1 MEEALADHD
10 RNVVNLLKLARSV
23 NLKFNK
29 SKLRLKLDQVT
40 YMGQLFTSEGLKP
53 DQTKVE
59 TTASTPRPDDK
70 RAVQRLL
77 GCELFVQVHATALKS
92 VWTTTQVNWEE
103 CHVHLGQ
110 LTGGSF
116 PSNQKHDQ
124 LCTPVEV
131 LWCGQWNHYP
141 MWRLRVGLG
150 ATLLQEGELVAFAS
164 RSLNTDE
171 RQYAQI
177 DKECLAIVFLAVVLI
192 STYTEENLQL

>member
-10 RNVVNLLKLARSV
+10 RNVVNLPKRARSV
-23 NLKFNK
+23 NLKFNN

-92 VWTTTQVNWEE
+92 V
-103 CHVHLGQ
+103 
-110 LTGGSF
+110 
-116 PSNQKHDQ
+116 
-124 LCTPVEV
+124 
-131 LWCGQWNHYP
+131 
-141 MWRLRVGLG
+141 
-150 ATLLQEGELVAFAS
+150 
-164 RSLNTDE
+164 
-171 RQYAQI
+171 
-177 DKECLAIVFLAVVLI
+177 
-192 STYTEENLQL
+192 